1 MSEQMMPVESYFTNH
16 KLQFNFTTD
25 KNSWPHRGTYYCCT
39 QKDDPSIWKIIVRAN
54 PAKSPTTYQ
63 FGSILEQDSKI
74 IRMWKTVL
82 EIWNQNNQEPIF
94 KKQVEDINQKDYHN
108 NRQPGIAAFT
118 LFVKFGWIHEVS
130 RKGRQIF
137 YQVDKPDEYLDIINK
152 KVSLCSRCGMPSPDT
167 FCNNCNLHV

>member
-1 MSEQMMPVESYFTNH
+1 
-16 KLQFNFTTD
+16 
-25 KNSWPHRGTYYCCT
+25 
-39 QKDDPSIWKIIVRAN
+39 
-54 PAKSPTTYQ
+54 
-63 FGSILEQDSKI
+63 
-74 IRMWKTVL
+74 MWKTVL